1 MRLNTLCL
9 QKQLCVC
16 VSITIQFKPM
26 TGGCRVRRL
35 SGFSQLQH
43 TKGDRLESDWKHSVW
58 FRRRW
63 HLKRAGGRTWR
74 KCTLR
79 KSWMIEMS
87 PTCARSLWILRKFT
101 CSRHTWTQSDITQT
115 DRPLWLQ
122 MTSPVRDGSTWIR
135 STDRRKTNM
144 EIFMTPLQPCECCI
158 CLLISLT
165 SKLICH
171 HHHHRRKG
179 RKFHTFLFI
188 FELLINSVAVLSLS
202 VWVWSDFG

>member
-1 MRLNTLCL
+1 MAPKACRR
-9 QKQLCVC
+9 QD
-16 VSITIQFKPM
+16 M
-26 TGGCRVRRL
+26 T
-35 SGFSQLQH
+35 QMYAAEIMN
-43 TKGDRLESDWKHSVW
+43 DRNV
-58 FRRRW
+58 
-63 HLKRAGGRTWR
+63 TN
-74 KCTLR
+74 
-79 KSWMIEMS
+79 M
-87 PTCARSLWILRKFT
+87 RSLAVNT

-144 EIFMTPLQPCECCI
+144 EIFVTPLQPCECCI

-179 RKFHTFLFI
+179 RKCHTFLFI

-202 VWVWSDFG
+202 VWV